1 MKFTWPKRKTLI
13 TRATAKGGKEDLS
26 SLTFR
31 ATAKG
36 GKEDLSSLTFRAA
49 AKGGKKNLFSLTII
63 IIIGLLL
70 IFSLNFFQKEVKGF
84 FYFIS
89 SPIQKTLWRAGDGVS
104 DFFELI
110 TEIKNLKREADEHSF
125 IDTLRCAW
133 ANEELKLKN
142 QELISQIAQ
151 LVELKK
157 ENKVLR
163 EALEIGLE
171 KEFKLSLAE
180 VVSKDIS
187 QDSILINKGSKDGIA
202 NNSPVI
208 TQQKT
213 LVGKIG
219 EVYENFSRVILISNK
234 ESSFDAKILAP
245 YQTEGFG
252 AGSDPENDIS
262 GVVNGKGNL
271 QLFLDFV
278 PQEKEIKEGDFIV
291 TTSLGGIFPK
301 GLLVGQIG
309 KVLRSDI
316 EPFQQAKIRP
326 AFDIR
331 ELETV
336 FIITDF

>member
-1 MKFTWPKRKTLI
+1 MRFTWPKRKILI
-13 TRATAKGGKEDLS
+13 L
-26 SLTFR
+26 
-31 ATAKG
+31 
-36 GKEDLSSLTFRAA
+36 
-49 AKGGKKNLFSLTII
+49 II
-63 IIIGLLL
+63 IFGLLL

-89 SPIQKTLWRAGDGVS
+89 SPIQKTLWRAGNRVS
-104 DFFELI
+104 DFFETI
-110 TEIKNLKREADEHSF
+110 SEIKNLKRE
-125 IDTLRCAW
+125 
-133 ANEELKLKN
+133 NEELKLKN
-142 QELISQIAQ
+142 QELISQIVQ
-151 LVELKK
+151 LIELKK
-157 ENKVLR
+157 EN
-163 EALEIGLE
+163 EALKEALGIGLE
-171 KEFKLSLAE
+171 KEFKLALAE

-187 QDSILINKGSKDGIA
+187 QDSILINKGSKDGITE
-202 NNSPVI
+202 NCPVI

-213 LVGKIG
+213 LVGKID
-219 EVYENFSRVILISNK
+219 EVYENFSRVILIFNK
-234 ESSFDAKILAP
+234 ESSFDVQISE
-245 YQTEGFG
+245 T
-252 AGSDPENDIS
+252 DIS

>member
-1 MKFTWPKRKTLI
+1 MKFTSSKRKIL
-13 TRATAKGGKEDLS
+13 
-26 SLTFR
+26 
-31 ATAKG
+31 
-36 GKEDLSSLTFRAA
+36 
-49 AKGGKKNLFSLTII
+49 I

-89 SPIQKTLWRAGDGVS
+89 SPIQKTLWRTGNRVS

-110 TEIKNLKREADEHSF
+110 TEIKNLKRE
-125 IDTLRCAW
+125 
-133 ANEELKLKN
+133 NGELKLKN

-151 LVELKK
+151 LIELKK
-157 ENKVLR
+157 ENEVLK
-163 EALEIGLE
+163 EALGIGLE
-171 KEFKLSLAE
+171 KEFKLALAE

-187 QDSILINKGSKDGIA
+187 QDSILINKGSKDGITE
-202 NNSPVI
+202 NCPVI

-213 LVGKIG
+213 LVGKID
-219 EVYENFSRVILISNK
+219 EVYENFSRVILIFNK
-234 ESSFDAKILAP
+234 ESSFDAKI
-245 YQTEGFG
+245 
-252 AGSDPENDIS
+252 SDPENDIS

-301 GLLVGQIG
+301 GLLVGQIA
-309 KVLRSDI
+309 KILRSDI

>member
-1 MKFTWPKRKTLI
+1 
-13 TRATAKGGKEDLS
+13 
-26 SLTFR
+26 
-31 ATAKG
+31 
-36 GKEDLSSLTFRAA
+36 
-49 AKGGKKNLFSLTII
+49 
-63 IIIGLLL
+63 
-70 IFSLNFFQKEVKGF
+70 
-84 FYFIS
+84 
-89 SPIQKTLWRAGDGVS
+89 
-104 DFFELI
+104 
-110 TEIKNLKREADEHSF
+110 
-125 IDTLRCAW
+125 
-133 ANEELKLKN
+133 
-142 QELISQIAQ
+142 
-151 LVELKK
+151 
-157 ENKVLR
+157 
-163 EALEIGLE
+163 LE

-234 ESSFDAKILAP
+234 ESSFDAKI
-245 YQTEGFG
+245 
-252 AGSDPENDIS
+252 SDPENDIS

>member
-1 MKFTWPKRKTLI
+1 MKFTWPKRKNLI
-13 TRATAKGGKEDLS
+13 L
-26 SLTFR
+26 
-31 ATAKG
+31 
-36 GKEDLSSLTFRAA
+36 
-49 AKGGKKNLFSLTII
+49 I

-89 SPIQKTLWRAGDGVS
+89 SPIQKTLWRAGDRVS
-104 DFFELI
+104 DFFETI
-110 TEIKNLKREADEHSF
+110 SEIKNLKRE
-125 IDTLRCAW
+125 
-133 ANEELKLKN
+133 NEELKLKN

-151 LVELKK
+151 LIELKK
-157 ENKVLR
+157 ENEVLK
-163 EALEIGLE
+163 EALGIGLE
-171 KEFKLSLAE
+171 KEFKLALAE

-187 QDSILINKGSKDGIA
+187 QDSILINKGSKDGIIE
-202 NNSPVI
+202 NCPVI

-213 LVGKIG
+213 LVGKID
-219 EVYENFSRVILISNK
+219 EVYENFSRVILIFNK
-234 ESSFDAKILAP
+234 ESSFDVQISEA
-245 YQTEGFG
+245 
-252 AGSDPENDIS
+252 DIS

>member
-89 SPIQKTLWRAGDGVS
+89 SPIQKTLWRAGDRVS

-110 TEIKNLKREADEHSF
+110 TEIKNLKREK
-125 IDTLRCAW
+125 
-133 ANEELKLKN
+133 EELKLKI
-142 QELISQIAQ
+142 QELIAQ
-151 LVELKK
+151 NLSLKELEK

-163 EALEIGLE
+163 ESLEIGLE

>member
-89 SPIQKTLWRAGDGVS
+89 SPIQKTLWRAGDRVS

-151 LVELKK
+151 LIELEK
-157 ENKVLR
+157 ENEVLK
-163 EALEIGLE
+163 EALGIGLE
-171 KEFKLSLAE
+171 KEFKLALAE

-234 ESSFDAKILAP
+234 ESSFDAKI
-245 YQTEGFG
+245 
-252 AGSDPENDIS
+252 SDPENDIS